1 MKIFLFFFLGYLV
14 SFSQSKYSNDF
25 LSIGIHS
32 RSISM
37 SNTVVSNVS
46 DLTSV
51 FYNPAGLNNVKG
63 FELGVMHSSY
73 FAGIAEYDYAGI
85 AMPVDSNYVLG
96 VAFIRFGID
105 DIDIGISKNSLDID
119 AVSLTLYETRPQ
131 GEDIF
136 IDSLLGIGSFNTDIV
151 NAVGSS

>member
-25 LSIGIHS
+25 LSIGIDS

-51 FYNPAGLNNVKG
+51 FYNPAGLNNVKS

-73 FAGIAEYDYAGI
+73 FLQE
-85 AMPVDSNYVLG
+85 
-96 VAFIRFGID
+96 
-105 DIDIGISKNSLDID
+105 
-119 AVSLTLYETRPQ
+119 
-131 GEDIF
+131 
-136 IDSLLGIGSFNTDIV
+136 LLSMIMLELQCQSILIMCWG
-151 NAVGSS
+151 